1 MHEQLQLARK
11 FFATDVAGVKTVR
24 TPLITGYGMN
34 GQKYRIFHFSIFTAL
49 VGDRV
54 AAGVENSAKINEAEM
69 NKQVNEINI

>member
-1 MHEQLQLARK
+1 M
-11 FFATDVAGVKTVR
+11 R